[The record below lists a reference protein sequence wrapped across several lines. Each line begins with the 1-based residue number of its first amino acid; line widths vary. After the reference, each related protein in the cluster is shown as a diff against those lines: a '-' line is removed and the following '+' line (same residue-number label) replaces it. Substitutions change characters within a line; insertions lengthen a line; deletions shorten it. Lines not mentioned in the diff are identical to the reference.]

1 MLDLHTY
8 ENVPSLSTL
17 ESCVVFDLDE
27 QSHIHSNVS
36 ERALPIYYALDEQ
49 NLSSTSEEMKYSF
62 LTLIRGG
69 KIIPKKER
77 IFNMVEKIIRLKDS
91 F

>member
-49 NLSSTSEEMKYSF
+49 NL
-62 LTLIRGG
+62 
-69 KIIPKKER
+69 R
-77 IFNMVEKIIRLKDS
+77 IVFS
-91 F
+91 A